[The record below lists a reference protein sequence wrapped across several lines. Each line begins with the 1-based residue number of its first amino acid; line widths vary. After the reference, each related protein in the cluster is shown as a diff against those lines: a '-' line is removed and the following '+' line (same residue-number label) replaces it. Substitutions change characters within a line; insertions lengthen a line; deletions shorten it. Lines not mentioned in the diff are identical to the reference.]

1 MSIQAG
7 QVQPMSEPSDSKN
20 RPQHLPEDA
29 CEPPETKPLIKPL
42 FRFMIWVDGVG
53 GFMVCADTLNTIGQ
67 SIQQNDV
74 AIPICGDLQQ
84 LHAKIQSLE
93 SGHLLHP
100 IGPISIEQQ
109 SIVEPQLLISDRTFE
124 LGDSVSLRYCKPHPW
139 SSTAVISF
147 ESRNRTYPWSDAV
160 LIAGDTIILGSNP
173 QSHIRC
179 AWWEHEIIL
188 IRRDCEWFCR
198 SYADFT
204 IDGESIE
211 LEGVLSAGSRVAG
224 QDFSFSI
231 EALG

>member
-1 MSIQAG
+1 MSD
-7 QVQPMSEPSDSKN
+7 SSDSKN
-20 RPQHLPEDA
+20 LPHKMPVDS
-29 CEPPETKPLIKPL
+29 CEPPETGPLIRPL
-42 FRFMIWVDGVG
+42 LRFMIWVDGVG
-53 GFMVCADTLNTIGQ
+53 GFMVCADTMNTIGQ

-74 AIPICGDLQQ
+74 SIPICGDLQS
-84 LHAKIQSLE
+84 LHAKIQSVE

-100 IGPISIEQQ
+100 VGPISIEQQ
-109 SIVEPQLLISDRTFE
+109 SIDEPKLLSSDRTFE

-160 LIAGDTIILGSNP
+160 LIAGETIILGSNP

-179 AWWEHEIIL
+179 SWWEHEIIL
-188 IRRDCEWFCR
+188 IRRDCELFCR
-198 SYADFT
+198 SFAEFT

-211 LEGVLSAGSRVAG
+211 LEGNLKAGSRVEG

-231 EALG
+231 EALN